1 MISWYFETASQN
13 VEISQNYEF
22 WNLSNTTEI
31 ISQNGEIISLYFAI
45 ASQNV
50 KSKLFILRWVK
61 YWDDHSEIRD
71 NKLIFWHSKQK
82 MLR

>member
-1 MISWYFETASQN
+1 MISWYLETASQN

-31 ISQNGEIISLYFAI
+31 SQNGEIIGLYFAI

-61 YWDDHSEIRD
+61 YWDDPSEIRD
-71 NKLIFWHSKQK
+71 DKLIFWHSKQK